1 MAGRCRTGR
10 RRIGGGL
17 AAGLWLLLAFA
28 ALGRAHAV
36 SPEEI
41 VARLSAP
48 AAREAYGVEEVS
60 RLAGLPRLL
69 LVRVGPRWEELPPER
84 RRAAAEDWARAWEHG
99 VPQGIV
105 SIVDATSGRAV
116 VNFDGH
122 GRAQLAR

>member
-1 MAGRCRTGR
+1 MGRRRTTGR

-17 AAGLWLLLAFA
+17 TASLWLLLAFA
-28 ALGRAHAV
+28 TLGHAHAV
-36 SPEEI
+36 SPDEI

-48 AAREAYGVEEVS
+48 AAREAFGIEEVS

-69 LVRVGPRWEELPPER
+69 LVRVGPRWGELAAER
-84 RRAAAEDWARAWEHG
+84 RRAAAEDWARAWEHS

-105 SIVDATSGRAV
+105 SIVDATSGHAV

>member
-1 MAGRCRTGR
+1 MGR

-17 AAGLWLLLAFA
+17 TVSLCLLLAFA
-28 ALGRAHAV
+28 ALGHAHAV
-36 SPEEI
+36 SPDEI

-48 AAREAYGVEEVS
+48 AAREAYGIEEVS
-60 RLAGLPRLL
+60 RLAGLPRML
-69 LVRVGPRWEELPPER
+69 LVRVGPRWGTLPAER
-84 RRAAAEDWARAWEHG
+84 RRAAAEDWGRAWEHS

-116 VNFDGH
+116 VNFDGQ